1 MTDFA
6 IPVIF
11 VNKRDNFDVHC
22 TIYIPDTFEENLQEH
37 LHVLQTRTKLR
48 LSQGLEEEAVRNNIA
63 KIDERNVVP
72 IGNEQSVTIGPSV
85 LQIGADQTVSIIHTP
100 DIDEDDRRFLQL
112 FLNLLVKSL
121 LPKEGIYRAN
131 IMLLK
136 TDSSTDSQRLRIEVH
151 YNMDGYPDINIV
163 LRPNEGGAGKALQK
177 NAIQR
182 VDLQIQTHEE
192 YHVSSRSVWQDM
204 KSLYSLP
211 IHDSRGYILGV
222 LNVDSNQELYSTRFY
237 KDTDYDLS
245 MRLASDV
252 IGKYLERKK

>member
-1 MTDFA
+1 VGKNKNIDFGKPIILFKENNRA
-6 IPVIF
+6 GLKLI
-11 VNKRDNFDVHC
+11 DVL
-22 TIYIPDTFEENLQEH
+22 PE
-37 LHVLQTRTKLR
+37 TKLR

-63 KIDERNVVP
+63 KIDERNVVS

-121 LPKEGIYRAN
+121 LPMEGTYRAN

-163 LRPNEGGAGKALQK
+163 LRPNEGGAAKALQK

-192 YHVSSRSVWQDM
+192 YHVSSRSLWQDM

-222 LNVDSNQELYSTRFY
+222 LNVDSTRSFIVQGSTRIL
-237 KDTDYDLS
+237 TLT
-245 MRLASDV
+245 
-252 IGKYLERKK
+252 YL